1 MSISNIINVLN
12 LAFSLKNLKKKIKH
26 LPIIPDP
33 IIELTTLK
41 TAAD

>member
-1 MSISNIINVLN
+1 MVSILN
-12 LAFSLKNLKKKIKH
+12 FVFSLKIQNKTKQH

-41 TAAD
+41 TAVNW

>member
-1 MSISNIINVLN
+1 MSKFGLFIE
-12 LAFSLKNLKKKIKH
+12 KLKKKIKH

-41 TAAD
+41 TAD

>member
-1 MSISNIINVLN
+1 MNTSNIISVLN
-12 LAFSLKNLKKKIKH
+12 LAFSLKIKKKKTTN

>member
-1 MSISNIINVLN
+1 MNTSNITNVLN
-12 LAFSLKNLKKKIKH
+12 LAFSLKKKKKIKH